1 MSKAVNNRV
10 NPVDNEN
17 ELLNEQGNDARGGR
31 RRSQQQ
37 SYWKGGDGMKKAV
50 INQMKPLDYAGEEA
64 MNTICTNLAFSGR
77 NLKKIVFTSNVQSE
91 GKSWTAMHILENL
104 AKRGR
109 RVVLVDADMRRSFM
123 VQRYK
128 IDVTGEVMGL
138 AHYLTGQCELGDAIY
153 QTNLYGACIIPAGR
167 DVTNPVSLV
176 DTPYFTQM
184 IDLLSEQFDMVL
196 VDAPPIGMVI
206 DAAEIAA
213 SCDGTVLVIEYNKTR
228 LRDVRECK
236 RQMEQ
241 SGTPVL
247 GCIINKVNFASIS
260 AKKYYN
266 KSYYSH
272 YRTGYYRKEPGEK

>member
-1 MSKAVNNRV
+1 MSNVNNQV
-10 NPVDNEN
+10 NPVEYVGDM
-17 ELLNEQGNDARGGR
+17 LGEQAHDGRNGR

-37 SYWKGGDGMKKAV
+37 SYWKGGEGMKQAV
-50 INQMKPLDYAGEEA
+50 INQMKPLDYAGDEA

-91 GKSWTAMHILENL
+91 GKSWMAMHILANL
-104 AKRGR
+104 AQRGR

-123 VQRYK
+123 MQRYK
-128 IDVTGEVMGL
+128 IEVSGELLGL

-184 IDLLSEQFDMVL
+184 IDLLSEQFDMVI

-213 SCDGTVLVIEYNKTR
+213 CCDGSVLVVEYNKTH

-247 GCIINKVNFASIS
+247 GCILNKVNFAGIS

-272 YRTGYYRKEPGEK
+272 YRSGYYRKEPGEK

>member
-1 MSKAVNNRV
+1 MKNEMNQQM
-10 NPVDNEN
+10 NPAEYAAEVPA
-17 ELLNEQGNDARGGR
+17 EQSSEARGR
-31 RRSQQQ
+31 RRAQPQID
-37 SYWKGGDGMKKAV
+37 WRGGTGMKHAV

-64 MNTICTNLAFSGR
+64 LNTICTNLAFSGR
-77 NLKKIVFTSNVQSE
+77 NLKKVVFTSNVQSE
-91 GKSWTAMHILENL
+91 GKSWMAMHIAINL
-104 AKRGR
+104 AQRGR
-109 RVVLVDADMRRSFM
+109 KIVLVDADMRRSFM
-123 VQRYK
+123 MQRYK
-128 IDVTGEVMGL
+128 VDVPGEVLGL
-138 AHYLTGQCELGDAIY
+138 AHYLTGQCELGDVIY
-153 QTNLYGACIIPAGR
+153 ETNLFGACIIPAGR

-184 IDLLSEQFDMVL
+184 IEILGNQFDMVI

-206 DAAEIAA
+206 DAAEIAT

-228 LRDVRECK
+228 LREVRECK

-247 GCIINKVNFASIS
+247 GCIINKVDFGTIS

-272 YRTGYYRKEPGEK
+272 YRSGYYRKEPGEKA